1 MVNDGT
7 ELILFNVK
15 ACLSQMI
22 VVGQVLEKI
31 SVTNFGYNS
40 SPQNLKKTSFYM
52 FRGFQCDFVNFL
64 RAKKVKVGNA
74 FLELGDSIV
83 TLEYTAVL
91 NT

>member
-31 SVTNFGYNS
+31 SVTNFDYILL
-40 SPQNLKKTSFYM
+40 PQNLPKNQPFYR
-52 FRGFQCDFVNFL
+52 F
-64 RAKKVKVGNA
+64 
-74 FLELGDSIV
+74 S
-83 TLEYTAVL
+83 
-91 NT
+91 